1 MFGFLKKEKTVGSKF
16 NKYKS
21 DTFEKV
27 RFELLVELY
36 SIGDYPDSIQKEVEK
51 LNILHQIL
59 QLETNLENYEK
70 FDTQLSLVESLTDEL
85 RENERVEELRKL
97 KEMV

>member
-1 MFGFLKKEKTVGSKF
+1 MFGFLKKQKTAEWKF

-36 SIGDYPDSIQKEVEK
+36 SIGDYPDSVQKEMEK

-59 QLETNLENYEK
+59 QLETTLENYKK
-70 FDTQLSLVESLTDEL
+70 FDTHLSLVESLIDEL